1 MIVRAFALALCN
13 LQIII
18 AFRELFNTFT
28 LFKWNKSNRG
38 YWEGACLTLKSRFAR
53 GCKNCNFSQTA
64 KITKNR
70 KSDYFSR

>member
-1 MIVRAFALALCN
+1 MRTFALALYN

-28 LFKWNKSNRG
+28 VFNWNKSIRG
-38 YWEGACLTLKSRFAR
+38 NWEGACLTLKSRFVR
-53 GCKNCNFSQTA
+53 SCKNCDFSQKA

-70 KSDYFSR
+70 KSDEFSS